1 MFNILRFI
9 LISFALIFLLT
20 ACQKKISVEKNWQP
34 DIGPQTFYKDPLIER
49 SNAPVWIMPTNAPK
63 SPLKAAFF
71 PFEFN
76 MKYDNRDRIS
86 KQLSKTFC
94 KTWVGQKVFPAL
106 QFVENISWHGKEAAL
121 DQAQKMNADL
131 LISGE
136 ITDFLA
142 GGSQG
147 TTRIAFNIDIYT
159 VPRGNL
165 IWSMEHAG
173 RIENASEQDYILFK
187 IRTQMPSSPTYA
199 LVNALAYDLAQPV
212 KKWNYGNDWSK
223 DLPAVNKS
231 Y

>member
-1 MFNILRFI
+1 MYIK
-9 LISFALIFLLT
+9 
-20 ACQKKISVEKNWQP
+20 QDWQP
-34 DIGPQTFYKDPLIER
+34 NVGPQTFYKDPLIER
-49 SNAPVWIMPTNAPK
+49 SNAPMWVMPTNAPK
-63 SPLKAAFF
+63 KPLKATFL
-71 PFEFN
+71 PFEFKK
-76 MKYDNRDRIS
+76 KYDNRDRIS
-86 KQLSKTFC
+86 TQIGKTFW
-94 KTWVGQKVFPAL
+94 KTWVGQGVFPSL
-106 QFVENISWHGKEAAL
+106 QFAENVSFDSNVTAIE
-121 DQAQKMNADL
+121 QAQEMDADI
-131 LISGE
+131 LITGE

-212 KKWNYGNDWSK
+212 KKWNHGKNWRK
-223 DLPAVNKS
+223 GLPALNKS